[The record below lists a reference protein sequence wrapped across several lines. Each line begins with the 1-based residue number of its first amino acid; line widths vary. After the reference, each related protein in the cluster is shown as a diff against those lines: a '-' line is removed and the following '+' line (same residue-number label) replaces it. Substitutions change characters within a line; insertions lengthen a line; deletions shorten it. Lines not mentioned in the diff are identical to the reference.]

1 MGSGYLLGPQLVLT
15 ALHVVLHKGR
25 WAQQVVA
32 RVGHPR
38 YGASPVERAAQVCWP
53 DPRHGIPPRD
63 ALDVAL
69 LWLDAPVHVDGKPV
83 RWGRPSG
90 VAPLAFEGAGFPAF
104 AAEENGAQAQFEYL
118 RGELP
123 VVSTAS
129 SSWVLDCPVW
139 PAHRADGQ
147 RPWRG
152 ASGSAVFCHGR
163 LVGVAVEDD
172 RGMDWRRLHAV
183 PIHEALRSS
192 GFADLVRRHGHP
204 GTPTTVEEVTAEAG
218 AASWPRQVGVVPRLA
233 RAFQLRDAVAD
244 LAQALTHGDTV
255 VRSAAPAGAA
265 GVVTGIGGVGK
276 TQLAVHYAHAVRAAS
291 GWPAP
296 KAQNGAGE
304 GDRGRPWSVPVGA
317 VDLLVWVQAST
328 TQAVVAAYAQ
338 AAAAISHLA
347 GADNMTTD
355 DQEGAARWFL
365 AWLQTTTRPWL
376 VVLDDVPDAGAL
388 SGLWPPETP
397 SGRTLITTR
406 NRDTSLTTDRIEVV
420 VGLFTDTEAVH
431 YLTTRLAPH
440 RQDLSTK
447 DLHAL
452 AGELGH
458 LPLALAQA
466 ASYII
471 ENRLTVAQYRIEL
484 ADRTSTLEDVL
495 PDISGLPD
503 DQRHTVTA
511 AWTLSINYAD
521 TQRPLGLA
529 GPLLELI
536 SLLDPNGIPAPVL
549 QSPSVRSY
557 LDQHRKTT
565 VASGGSAT
573 APPRLANT
581 ADVNKA
587 LHVLHRL
594 HLAEVDFA
602 SPDQTVRVHQL
613 VQRAIRDT
621 LTIEE
626 RERLSR
632 AAADGLTSAWPEVD
646 RDTDLAQTLRA
657 NADALSHHAMQ
668 ALHHP
673 DTHPVLFRTGK
684 SLGEAGQTT
693 AAIAHFQDLTESVHQ
708 CLGLEHPDALAARH
722 ELAYWRGHNGDA
734 AGTAVALAGVFADRV
749 RILGPDHPDTLTTGH
764 ELAHWRG
771 HSGDAEGAAV
781 ALAGVFADRVRI
793 LGPDHP
799 DTLTSRNEL
808 AYWLGEAGDA
818 AGAAAAYAELLEDRV
833 RILGPDHPDTLIT
846 RHELAYWLTEAGDAA
861 GAAAAY
867 AELLEDRVRIL
878 GPDHLHTLATR
889 HDFAHC
895 LGKAGDAD
903 GAAAAYTEL
912 LADRVRILGPDHL
925 HTLATRTR
933 LAHWRGEAGN
943 PALAASVLAQLLSD
957 HMRILGPDHLQTL
970 DTRYDLAHWLRE
982 AGDADGAAAAY
993 TELLADRVRIL
1004 GPDHPGTLGTR
1015 HDLARCLGEAGDAVG
1030 AAAAYAELL
1039 EDRLR
1044 IQGPDH
1050 PDTLVTRDEL
1060 AYCLSEAGDAAGAT
1074 ATYTSLLAKRLRILG
1089 PDHPDTLATRH
1100 ELARC
1105 LGKGGDA
1112 AGAAAAYN
1120 GLLAK
1125 RVRVLG
1131 PDHPD
1136 TLATRHELA
1145 HWRGHSGDPSGA
1157 ATAYAELLL
1166 DQVRVLGPD
1175 HPDTLATRHNLAH
1188 WQGYGGDA
1196 TGAAT
1201 AFAELLEART
1211 RILGPDHPITLH
1223 TRNELAY
1230 WRGHGGDALGAAAS
1244 YAELLEHALRVL
1256 GPDHPIS
1263 LIARNN
1269 LAHQLGEA
1277 GDATGA
1283 ATTFT
1288 AILEDNMRSKGRYH
1302 PETLTAR
1309 RNLAQ
1314 WRGQAG
1320 DAVGAV
1326 AAYAELLED
1335 LVRTDGRY
1343 RYHLDTLTIRHELT
1357 RWRREVQRKGPS
1369 NTDG

>member
-1 MGSGYLLGPQLVLT
+1 M
-15 ALHVVLHKGR
+15 
-25 WAQQVVA
+25 
-32 RVGHPR
+32 
-38 YGASPVERAAQVCWP
+38 
-53 DPRHGIPPRD
+53 
-63 ALDVAL
+63 AL
-69 LWLDAPVHVDGKPV
+69 LWLDAPVHVASKPV
-83 RWGRPSG
+83 RWGRPGG
-90 VAPLAFEGAGFPAF
+90 VASLSFEGAGFPAF
-104 AAEENGAQAQFEYL
+104 AAEKNGSQAQFEYL

-129 SSWVLDCPVW
+129 SGWVLDCPVW

-147 RPWRG
+147 RPWDG

-183 PIHEALRSS
+183 PIHEVLRSS
-192 GFADLVRRHGHP
+192 SFADLVRRHGHP
-204 GTPTTVEEVTAEAG
+204 GTLSTTEEVTAEAG
-218 AASWPRQVGVVPRLA
+218 ATSWPRQVGVVPRLA
-233 RAFQLRDAVAD
+233 HAFQFRDAVAD

-255 VRSAAPAGAA
+255 VRSAALASAT

-296 KAQNGAGE
+296 KVPNRAGAGARE
-304 GDRGRPWSVPVGA
+304 RPWSGPVGA

-338 AAAAISHLA
+338 AAAAVSHLTE
-347 GADNMTTD
+347 ADRTTTD
-355 DQEGAARWFL
+355 DQEGAARRFL

-420 VGLFTDTEAVH
+420 VGLFTDTESVH

-440 RQDLSTK
+440 CHDLSTE
-447 DLHAL
+447 DLHTL
-452 AGELGH
+452 ASELGH

-471 ENRLTVAQYRIEL
+471 ENRLTVAEYRSEL
-484 ADRTSTLEDVL
+484 ADRTRTLEDVL

-529 GPLLELI
+529 GPLLQLI
-536 SLLDPNGIPAPVL
+536 SLLNPNGIPARVL

-557 LDQHRKTT
+557 LDQHRK
-565 VASGGSAT
+565 AT
-573 APPRLANT
+573 AALGGLATALPRPAKT
-581 ADVNKA
+581 ADVNKG
-587 LHVLHRL
+587 LRVLHRL
-594 HLAEVDFA
+594 NLVEVDLT
-602 SPDQTVRVHQL
+602 SPDQTVRIHQL

-621 LTIEE
+621 LTAEE
-626 RERLSR
+626 LERTSR
-632 AAADGLTSAWPEVD
+632 AAADALTSAWPQVD

-657 NADALSHHAMQ
+657 NVDALSHHAMQ
-668 ALHHP
+668 ALYHP

-684 SLGEAGQTT
+684 SLGEAGQAT

-708 CLGLEHPDALAARH
+708 RLGLKHPDALAARH
-722 ELAYWRGHNGDA
+722 ELAYWRGHNGDGADA
-734 AGTAVALAGVFADRV
+734 AMALAGVLADRV
-749 RILGPDHPDTLTTGH
+749 RILGPNHPDTLTTRH

-771 HSGDAEGAAV
+771 HNGNAADAAV
-781 ALAGVFADRVRI
+781 ALAGVLADRVRI
-793 LGPDHP
+793 LGPNHP
-799 DTLTSRNEL
+799 DTLTTRNEH

-818 AGAAAAYAELLEDRV
+818 AGAATAYAELLEDRV

-846 RHELAYWLTEAGDAA
+846 RHEHAYWQGHSGDAA
-861 GAAAAY
+861 GAATAY

-889 HDFAHC
+889 HDLAHSR
-895 LGKAGDAD
+895 GEAGDAA
-903 GAAAAYTEL
+903 GAATAYAEL
-912 LADRVRILGPDHL
+912 LEDRVRILGPDHL
-925 HTLATRTR
+925 HTLATHTM

-943 PALAASVLAQLLSD
+943 PAEAACILAQLLSD
-957 HMRILGPDHLQTL
+957 QIRILGPDHLHTL
-970 DTRYDLAHWLRE
+970 DTRHDLAHWRGE
-982 AGDADGAAAAY
+982 AGDAAGAATAY
-993 TELLADRVRIL
+993 AELLEDRVRIL
-1004 GPDHPGTLGTR
+1004 GPDHLHTLATHTG
-1015 HDLARCLGEAGDAVG
+1015 LAHWRGEAGDASD
-1030 AAAAYAELL
+1030 AAASYAGLL
-1039 EDRLR
+1039 E
-1044 IQGPDH
+1044 H
-1050 PDTLVTRDEL
+1050 
-1060 AYCLSEAGDAAGAT
+1060 A
-1074 ATYTSLLAKRLRILG
+1074 LRILG
-1089 PDHPDTLATRH
+1089 PDHPDTLSTRNELAYYLGEAGDAAGAAAAYTSLFAKQVRIQGPDHSDTLATRH
-1100 ELARC
+1100 KLARW

-1125 RVRVLG
+1125 RMRVLG

-1136 TLATRHELA
+1136 TLTTRHELA
-1145 HWRGHSGDPSGA
+1145 HWLGEAGDAAGA

-1166 DQVRVLGPD
+1166 DNVRVLGPD
-1175 HPDTLATRHNLAH
+1175 HSDTLTNRHNLAH
-1188 WQGYGGDA
+1188 WQGHSGDA
-1196 TGAAT
+1196 AGAAT

-1223 TRNELAY
+1223 VRNELAY
-1230 WRGHGGDALGAAAS
+1230 WQGHSGDASGAAAS
-1244 YAELLEHALRVL
+1244 YAELVEHASRVL
-1256 GPDHPIS
+1256 GHDHPIS

-1288 AILEDNMRSKGRYH
+1288 AVLEDNIRSKGRYH
-1302 PETLTAR
+1302 PATLAAR
-1309 RNLAQ
+1309 RDLAH

-1320 DAVGAV
+1320 DAVSAV
-1326 AAYAELLED
+1326 AAYAELLEA
-1335 LVRTDGRY
+1335 LARTDRRY
-1343 RYHLDTLTIRHELT
+1343 RYHLDRLSIRHELT
-1357 RWRREVQRKGPS
+1357 RWRRKAQRKGPQ
-1369 NTDG
+1369 NTND